1 MKNENAQTLKQEQP
15 VLQGRHPSEALTER
29 LAGFEHEA
37 TVQEEEAEWLLGAAM
52 SGVEE
57 PCESCQ

>member
-1 MKNENAQTLKQEQP
+1 MKNESPETLKQKQP
-15 VLQGRHPSEALTER
+15 GLQGRHPSEALSER

-37 TVQEEEAEWLLGAAM
+37 TVQEAEAEWLLGAAHC
-52 SGVEE
+52 GVEE